1 MQRLRMKPDLTT
13 LLTLVAGL
21 LLFASSLM
29 AEDTPTLQMAP
40 VNPAFTD
47 FMLHIPA
54 QQRGA
59 SRLKAS
65 YLRLLRETARS

>member
-1 MQRLRMKPDLTT
+1 MQPDLTT
-13 LLTLVAGL
+13 LLMLVAGL
-21 LLFASSLM
+21 RLFASPLM
-29 AEDTPTLQMAP
+29 AEVTPTLQMAP